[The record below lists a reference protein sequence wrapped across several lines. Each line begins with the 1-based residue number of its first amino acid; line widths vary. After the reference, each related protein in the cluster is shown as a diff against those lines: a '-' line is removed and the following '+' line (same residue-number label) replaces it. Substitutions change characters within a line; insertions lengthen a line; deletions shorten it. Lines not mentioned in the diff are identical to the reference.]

1 MPVCGETLM
10 KCFDEPNDVHKSC
23 MCFGADDRG
32 NRVDAGL
39 MVVLGRFVKIVQWK
53 PDRDGL
59 KFAGGD
65 VSLAEQACKGHKR
78 LHEHWEDARALSRIR
93 YSIDQGRVILK
104 RAGEH
109 FRGHGYLVLAEPLN
123 SWGCRLRCCHFAL
136 RFRMAG
142 EILRALAGSL

>member
-10 KCFDEPNDVHKSC
+10 KCFDEPNDVPKSC
-23 MCFGADDRG
+23 GCFRADDRG

-39 MVVLGRFVKIVQWK
+39 MVMLGRFVKVVQRK

-59 KFAGGD
+59 KFASGD

-78 LHEHWEDARALSRIR
+78 LHEHWEHAHTLSRIR
-93 YSIDQGRVILK
+93 YSIGQGRVVLK
-104 RAGEH
+104 RAGEYS
-109 FRGHGYLVLAEPLN
+109 RGRGDLVLGEPLN
-123 SWGCRLRCCHFAL
+123 GWRCRLRCCHFAL

-142 EILRALAGSL
+142 EI